1 MTYREEKANETVNDY
16 TDTFLR
22 LKGDNAQRQ
31 TIMQWIK
38 M

>member
-16 TDTFLR
+16 TDTLLR
-22 LKGDNAQRQ
+22 LKGDNAQ